1 MSSGTYSKPLA
12 IKGTSAGQSGII
24 TVSQIKFFDYV
35 ILNHFAV
42 AVEIK
47 QCVKRDLCRVEFQ
60 QVELMGFTTNDKSWP
75 T

>member
-12 IKGTSAGQSGII
+12 IKGTSAGQAGII
-24 TVSQIKFFDYV
+24 TVSHRNFLIMLF
-35 ILNHFAV
+35 LNHFAV

-47 QCVKRDLCRVEFQ
+47 QCVKRDLCKVEFQ
-60 QVELMGFTTNDKSWP
+60 QVELMGFTTNDKLWP